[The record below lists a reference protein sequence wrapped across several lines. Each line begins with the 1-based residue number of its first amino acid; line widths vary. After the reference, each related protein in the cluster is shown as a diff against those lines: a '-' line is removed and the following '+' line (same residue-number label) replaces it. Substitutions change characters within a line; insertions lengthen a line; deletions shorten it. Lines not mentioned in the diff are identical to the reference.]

1 MYALFSLR
9 SLLKISSRFMEGVQ
23 RLSSSLIFFL
33 GQDNPLTAPS
43 SAPIVALGSPFSW
56 PYPRGRQR

>member
-43 SAPIVALGSPFSW
+43 SAPIVALGSPFS
-56 PYPRGRQR
+56 